1 MGFLEESELR
11 RESSSVPQVLSSA
24 AGDRTDGKK
33 ARGLQQETLAHCR
46 PTVRGEEERRR
57 GLGTVSNIWRN
68 CEKTESVLILL
79 GA

>member
-24 AGDRTDGKK
+24 AGDRTDGKGERFATK
-33 ARGLQQETLAHCR
+33 DACR
-46 PTVRGEEERRR
+46 PTVRGEEERV
-57 GLGTVSNIWRN
+57 GTVSNIWRN

>member
-11 RESSSVPQVLSSA
+11 RESSSVPQFLSSA
-24 AGDRTDGKK
+24 AGDRTDGK
-33 ARGLQQETLAHCR
+33 RREGLQQKTLAGR
-46 PTVRGEEERRR
+46 QLGGRRR